1 MPAPARLPVQLSTE
15 AGYVEGD
22 TAERQRTD
30 EQLSEPGLP
39 LGLEAPVMTPN
50 GVNFLS
56 FFQLSDAYQDGDI
69 ALHELIAARKIS
81 YLPVVEQQLADLEDD
96 TSDFT
101 TSSSNQKVLSS
112 EAGRTN

>member
-22 TAERQRTD
+22 TAERQLTD
-30 EQLSEPGLP
+30 E
-39 LGLEAPVMTPN
+39 
-50 GVNFLS
+50 
-56 FFQLSDAYQDGDI
+56 QLSDAYQDGDI

-112 EAGRTN
+112 EAGRTNRCLITHIQWQKWLWMAAGVLET